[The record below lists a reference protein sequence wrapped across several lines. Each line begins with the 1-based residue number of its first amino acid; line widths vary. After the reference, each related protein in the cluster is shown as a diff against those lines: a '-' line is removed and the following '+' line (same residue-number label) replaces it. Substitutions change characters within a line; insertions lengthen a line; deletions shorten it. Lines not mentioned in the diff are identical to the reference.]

1 MGKAVCASD
10 AVCAARD
17 RIQHGING
25 ILFPS
30 GDWSTLVNE
39 LKTLLHD
46 REMRLALG
54 NKAKDTAEYW
64 SPKKN
69 VDALLAHLKQKNNV
83 L

>member
-1 MGKAVCASD
+1 
-10 AVCAARD
+10 
-17 RIQHGING
+17 
-25 ILFPS
+25 
-30 GDWSTLVNE
+30 
-39 LKTLLHD
+39 
-46 REMRLALG
+46 MRLALG